1 MSFEEYFE
9 RKTKYIIDAIVD
21 SLSAKPTRKFVWAEI
36 SYLSLWWS
44 QASENRK
51 NIFKSLVSNGQL
63 EIVTGGWVMN
73 DEANTHY
80 FSMIEQMVEGHQWL
94 KANIDS
100 NIELSNGWSIDP
112 FGYTPTMAYILKK
125 AGFEHMVIQR
135 VHYNIKKYLAQNKK
149 LEFYWK
155 QLWDRDNVTDM
166 FTHVMPFY
174 SYDIP
179 HTCGPDPK
187 ICCQFDFKRLDAGMS
202 CPWGIQPRLIQ
213 ESNVEER

>member
-1 MSFEEYFE
+1 MTFEEYFQQ
-9 RKTKYIIDAIVD
+9 KTKHIIDAVVN
-21 SLSAKPTRKFVWAEI
+21 SLSVKPTRKFIWAEI

-44 QASENRK
+44 QASEQLRTNFK
-51 NIFKSLVSNGQL
+51 NLVSNGQL

-94 KANIDS
+94 RANIDA
-100 NIELSNGWSIDP
+100 NIDVNNGWSIDP

-125 AGFEHMVIQR
+125 SGLQHMVIQR
-135 VHYNIKKYLAQNKK
+135 VHYSIKKYLAKDKK

-155 QLWDRDNVTDM
+155 QLWDRDNVTDI

-179 HTCGPDPK
+179 HTCGK
-187 ICCQFDFKRLDAGMS
+187 
-202 CPWGIQPRLIQ
+202 
-213 ESNVEER
+213 